1 MVSDVGRGESVSRGW
16 SPVSF
21 QRRQESDAHHHGQLL
36 ASCRPHPRPYAPQG
50 ALMDRRLTLKWMLA
64 AAAVP
69 PLARG
74 MQLFAATEP
83 NPYGTDPKL
92 LEMYHPGDLWSL
104 TFTPVQR
111 RQATVLCDTIIPA
124 DATSPSASAV
134 GVVEFID
141 EWISAPYPTQR
152 ADRKTVLEGLAWLDA
167 EAARRFTKSMV
178 DSSEEQLHS
187 ICDDI
192 CYVPKAGP
200 GRRGAAGGGARGRG
214 RAAGG
219 GY

>member
-1 MVSDVGRGESVSRGW
+1 
-16 SPVSF
+16 
-21 QRRQESDAHHHGQLL
+21 
-36 ASCRPHPRPYAPQG
+36 
-50 ALMDRRLTLKWMLA
+50 MDRREPIKWMLA
-64 AAAVP
+64 VSAALQMPRLDAAAGPSAGAVTIAP
-69 PLARG
+69 K
-74 MQLFAATEP
+74 
-83 NPYGTDPKL
+83 PYGKDPDL
-92 LEMYHPGDLWSL
+92 QRIYHPGDLWPL
-104 TFTPVQR
+104 TLTVSQR
-111 RQATVLCDTIIPA
+111 ARATLLCDTIIPA
-124 DATSPSASAV
+124 DATSPSASQV
-134 GVVEFID
+134 GVVDLID
-141 EWISAPYPTQR
+141 EWISAPYPMQR

>member
-1 MVSDVGRGESVSRGW
+1 
-16 SPVSF
+16 
-21 QRRQESDAHHHGQLL
+21 
-36 ASCRPHPRPYAPQG
+36 
-50 ALMDRRLTLKWMLA
+50 MDRRLTLKWMLA

-111 RQATVLCDTIIPA
+111 RQATVLCDTIIPV
-124 DATSPSASAV
+124 DATSPSASEV
-134 GVVEFID
+134 GVVDFID
-141 EWISAPYPTQR
+141 EWISAPYPMQR
-152 ADRKTVLEGLAWLDA
+152 ADRKTILEGLAWLDA

-187 ICDDI
+187 ICAEI
-192 CYVPKAGP
+192 CYVPKAKP
-200 GRRGAAGGGARGRG
+200 ELLEAAKFFARYRDLTAGGFYTTPQGRQDLG
-214 RAAGG
+214 YVGNIPLPRFDGPPLEVLQKAGLA
-219 GY
+219 